1 MANLNP
7 LVDNYLDVGCGRC
20 PLVGTPACKVKTW
33 KAELVKLREIVLA
46 TGLTEE
52 LKWKQPCYTFEGSN
66 ILMVSAFNDYAF
78 ISFFKGVLMKDPND
92 LLVAPTENIQSA
104 RQIRFTDIRQVVAQE
119 AVLKAYIAEAIAVE
133 KSGAKIEPKK
143 TSDFEIPEELQAKFA
158 EDPVF
163 ETAFEALTPGRQRG
177 YLLYFAGAKQSA
189 TRASRIEKAMP
200 KIFEGKGWNEW

>member
-1 MANLNP
+1 MAELNP
-7 LVDNYLDVGCGRC
+7 LVDNYLDIGCGRC

-33 KAELVKLREIVLA
+33 QAELIKLREIVLA
-46 TGLTEE
+46 TELTEE

-66 ILMVSAFNDYAF
+66 ILIVSAFKDYAF

-92 LLVAPTENIQSA
+92 VLIAPTENIQSA
-104 RQIRFTDIRQVVAQE
+104 RQIRFTDIQQIVAQE
-119 AVLKAYIAEAIAVE
+119 AVLKAYIAEAIEVE

-143 TSDFEIPEELQAKFA
+143 TSDFEVPEELQAKFA

-200 KIFEGKGWNEW
+200 KIFEGKGWNER

>member
-1 MANLNP
+1 MAELNP
-7 LVDNYLDVGCGRC
+7 LVDNYLDIGCGRC

-33 KAELVKLREIVLA
+33 QAELIKLREIVLA
-46 TGLTEE
+46 TELTEE

-66 ILMVSAFNDYAF
+66 ILMVSAFKDYAF

-92 LLVAPTENIQSA
+92 VLIAPTENIQSA
-104 RQIRFTDIRQVVAQE
+104 RQIRFTDIQQIVAQE
-119 AVLKAYIAEAIAVE
+119 AVLKAYIAEAIEVE

-143 TSDFEIPEELQAKFA
+143 TSDFEVPEELQAKFA

-200 KIFEGKGWNEW
+200 KIFEGKGWNER